1 VIVEGW
7 PYHLTTP
14 VSFPYT
20 LKDVLKRG
28 ALVAAANWP
37 VAIVQATADSL
48 FKLLIAAPLIG
59 GVFLVALVVGAEPV
73 ELMSLEWRQLATTI
87 ASTLLV
93 RPAVLAAWLAALAVV
108 LGGGSLFVFLIKG
121 GTVGILVQG
130 ERMAGPIE
138 RPPLMPESFAGAS
151 AFSIETFID
160 RAQSLFPRYARLG
173 AGLMA
178 VYLLSG
184 TTYLVLLA
192 RAAGSGWGVAALL
205 TVSFVIWIS
214 VVNLFYLLTQIVI
227 AADECSIAVAVTRV
241 SGFLRRQTRAI
252 GGVFLVILGLVA
264 LATGA
269 SILATAALWLVGFVP
284 FIGLAVLPLQL
295 LAWVL
300 RGLVFQYIALASV
313 GAYLKIYR
321 TESAEAVMH
330 PLAPVKVS

>member
-1 VIVEGW
+1 M
-7 PYHLTTP
+7 
-14 VSFPYT
+14 SFAIA

-37 VAIVQATADSL
+37 VAIVQAAADSL
-48 FKLLIAAPLIG
+48 FKILVIAPVIG

-87 ASTLLV
+87 AATLLV

-108 LGGGSLFVFLIKG
+108 LAGGSLFVFLVKG
-121 GTVGILVQG
+121 GTVGVIVRG
-130 ERMAGPIE
+130 ERQAGPIE
-138 RPPLMPESFAGAS
+138 RPPLMRESIAHAS
-151 AFSIETFID
+151 AFSVDTFIAC
-160 RAQSLFPRYARLG
+160 AQALFPRYAALG
-173 AGLMA
+173 VVLMA
-178 VYLLSG
+178 VYVVSG
-184 TTYLVLLA
+184 GAYFVVLA
-192 RAAGSGWGVAALL
+192 QAAGNGWAVAATL
-205 TVSFVIWIS
+205 TAAFVAWIT

-227 AADECSIAVAVTRV
+227 AADDCSVAVAATRV
-241 SGFLRRQTRAI
+241 SAFLRRQFRAV

-284 FIGLAVLPLQL
+284 FIGLTVLPLQL

-300 RGLVFQYIALASV
+300 RGLVFQFIALASV
-313 GAYLKIYR
+313 AAYLKIYR
-321 TESAEAVMH
+321 TESAEAVVQ